1 MGRPVSGGGHG
12 EAKAQQRQQQKQ
24 YRQEHRQSDV
34 LQQPC
39 HHQMGIVRELI
50 RRQQVGGDGQLLL
63 SPVGIGERKGSL
75 CGVQRF
81 VAVRQFKIFK
91 GDRAGILVDD
101 RQMAG
106 GVLAGEALR
115 EGAGQIVQ
123 RLLLFF
129 VGNICGSG
137 IRGIRVGRVVRQQTG
152 VGQRAAQIVVGV
164 VNGAAAL

>member
-1 MGRPVSGGGHG
+1 
-12 EAKAQQRQQQKQ
+12 
-24 YRQEHRQSDV
+24 
-34 LQQPC
+34 
-39 HHQMGIVRELI
+39 MGIVRELI

-81 VAVRQFKIFK
+81 VAVRQRKVFK

-106 GVLAGEALR
+106 GVLAGEVLR

-129 VGNICGSG
+129 AWGS
-137 IRGIRVGRVVRQQTG
+137 RGISGLMHTNEAKVSGLFP
-152 VGQRAAQIVVGV
+152 
-164 VNGAAAL
+164 VNVIFRSTFHAFP